1 MGSEMCIRDRNRTRP
16 PASPAALS
24 CSIPRRLKLF
34 FSSNFIQTRQESAV
48 LDAGC
53 IFLLCMQT
61 IALQQKYNSI
71 GGANYES
78 YRHRPPDRRP
88 RPGRHPQGDPPHPPH
103 PRGRPVADN
112 IGTVGEILLC
122 HAGSVKKMGTGL
134 YIVTEDRWPT
144 VGIREEWN

>member
-1 MGSEMCIRDRNRTRP
+1 MGLVQTTGTAGGYDFDSAP
-16 PASPAALS
+16 PEAV
-24 CSIPRRLKLF
+24 
-34 FSSNFIQTRQESAV
+34 FSSNFIQTRQNSAV
-48 LDAGC
+48 LAAGC

-103 PRGRPVADN
+103 PRGRPVTDN
-112 IGTVGEILLC
+112 IGTVGKILLC
-122 HAGSVKKMGTGL
+122 DGRFG
-134 YIVTEDRWPT
+134 
-144 VGIREEWN
+144 